1 MGRLRAVS
9 VLLLL
14 LGAWLGAAAPVQ
26 AADPVFG
33 EPTITGRLG
42 EEVEM
47 TQPVTLDAIPYRVEL
62 LVTTETDGTPLVL
75 EMSTPTTTGEVTLSG
90 GMGGEDGH
98 ILPNTPIAARW
109 RITPTEGGEPILGPT
124 ASMVYRDERFD
135 WRTVEGDVVRV
146 HWYEGSQA
154 FADRALAIG
163 EEAVRETAALLGV
176 TEDEPVDFFIY
187 ANQDEFYDAL
197 GPGTRENVGGQANA
211 GIRTLFALIGPS
223 EIDDPWVGTVI
234 PHELVHLV
242 FDTAVD
248 NPYHFPPRWLN
259 EGLAMYLSEG
269 YGPSERAAVE
279 GAGRR
284 GELIP
289 LDGLTGQFPTTAEG
303 FFLAYAESV
312 SAVDF
317 FTREYDQAAL
327 FQLISSYA
335 DGRTDDEA
343 FEAAIGVDVAGFGAA
358 WLADLGVEAP
368 VRHGPQPAPAGPRP
382 ADWPVG
388 GVDGPVVEPA
398 PSQPTDGGSEATD
411 DPGTPAAPVDPADSA
426 GSGSGTLLLVVL
438 AGVVLLAVALLL
450 LRRRGA
456 ARAQPAGTPP
466 TGGPPAGP
474 PPPGPPPP
482 AAPPSSPDRP

>member
-1 MGRLRAVS
+1 MGRVRQALGAA
-9 VLLLL
+9 LL
-14 LGAWLGAAAPVQ
+14 LGLWLLGAAPAL
-26 AADPVFG
+26 AADPAWG
-33 EPTITGRLG
+33 DPTISGRLG
-42 EEVEM
+42 EAV
-47 TQPVTLDAIPYRVEL
+47 TVRQPVTLDAIPSRVEL
-62 LVTTETDGTPLVL
+62 LIATEEGAAPLVR
-75 EMSTPTTTGEVTLSG
+75 EVPPPPTTGPVTLEGELG
-90 GMGGEDGH
+90 GADGH
-98 ILPNTPIAARW
+98 LLPNTPISARW
-109 RITPTEGGEPILGPT
+109 RITPADGGEPVLGPV

-135 WRTVEGDVVRV
+135 WRTVEGDIVRV

-187 ANQDEFYDAL
+187 AEQDEFYDAL

-259 EGLAMYLSEG
+259 EGLAVYLSEG
-269 YGPSERAAVE
+269 YGPSDQAAVE
-279 GAGRR
+279 SAGRR

-289 LDGLTGQFPTTAEG
+289 LDGLAGQFPTTRDG

-317 FTREYDQAAL
+317 LVRTYDQDAL
-327 FQLISSYA
+327 VALIASYA

-343 FEAAIGVDVAGFGAA
+343 FEAALGVDVEGFGAA
-358 WLADLGVEAP
+358 WLADLGVEP
-368 VRHGPQPAPAGPRP
+368 PTRYGPQPAPPGPRP
-382 ADWPVG
+382 PDWPVG
-388 GVDGPVVEPA
+388 GVDGPVVEPV
-398 PSQPTDGGSEATD
+398 PTDGGGGGPAPTGAG
-411 DPGTPAAPVDPADSA
+411 DPGAPAPEAGGTSA
-426 GSGSGTLLLVVL
+426 GSVGLLVAALLVVL
-438 AGVVLLAVALLL
+438 VAVAVLVVRRRAGRDAGV
-450 LRRRGA
+450 
-456 ARAQPAGTPP
+456 T
-466 TGGPPAGP
+466 
-474 PPPGPPPP
+474 PPGPPPSG
-482 AAPPSSPDRP
+482 AA

>member
-1 MGRLRAVS
+1 MGRLRT
-9 VLLLL
+9 
-14 LGAWLGAAAPVQ
+14 AAAAGVLVAVWLAGAVPVH
-26 AADPVFG
+26 AAEPVFG
-33 EPTITGRLG
+33 EPTISGRLG
-42 EEVEM
+42 EAVEM
-47 TQPVTLDAIPYRVEL
+47 TQPVTLDAVPYRVEL

-75 EMSTPTTTGEVTLSG
+75 EVPPPAGTGAVTLRG
-90 GMGGEDGH
+90 GLGGDDGH

-109 RITPTEGGEPILGPT
+109 RITATADAEPVVGPV

-135 WRTVEGDVVRV
+135 WQTVQGDVVRV
-146 HWYEGSQA
+146 HWHEGSQA
-154 FADRALAIG
+154 FAERALAIG
-163 EEAVRETAALLGV
+163 EKAVRDTADLLGV
-176 TEDEPVDFFIY
+176 SEDEPVDFFIY
-187 ANQDEFYDAL
+187 ADQAEFYDAL

-211 GIRTLFALIGPS
+211 SIRTLFALIGPS

-269 YGPSERAAVE
+269 YGPSDRAAVE

-289 LDGLTGQFPTTAEG
+289 LDGLTGQFPTTADG

-317 FTREYDQAAL
+317 FIRRYDQDAL
-327 FQLISSYA
+327 VALISSYA

-343 FEAAIGVDVAGFGAA
+343 FEAAIGLDAAGFGDA

-368 VRHGPQPAPAGPRP
+368 VRYGPQPAPPGPRP
-382 ADWPVG
+382 PDWPVG
-388 GVDGPVVEPA
+388 GVDGPVVEPGA
-398 PSQPTDGGSEATD
+398 PSDDPGAPGATDGGGAPS
-411 DPGTPAAPVDPADSA
+411 APVDPGATGD
-426 GSGSGTLLLVVL
+426 GTGTVLLVV
-438 AGVVLLAVALLL
+438 AAAVVLLAVVVLVV
-450 LRRRGA
+450 LRRGS
-456 ARAQPAGTPP
+456 RA
-466 TGGPPAGP
+466 AGP
-474 PPPGPPPP
+474 APQPPPDVP
-482 AAPPSSPDRP
+482 